1 MAKRVLTNVR
11 YFVGL
16 VDLTA
21 QSNKVEL
28 DWSAEDKDTTNFGS
42 DGKKERIAGA
52 EDVTINAEGHDEH
65 GNLGYIG
72 DHWWN
77 SRRLVEAHTIG
88 PHSAVVGSMAYITE
102 AVKLAKKTLGP
113 AGDVNGFTLGA
124 NGNAGLAIGQ
134 FAQSPGTPVTA
145 DADGT
150 AIQLGALTSGQRLF
164 ASLHVLSV
172 AGTMTPELTMIVES
186 DDEEAFGGSPE
197 TRLTFSTFTTTGS
210 EVQRSAIGAHTDDWY
225 RVSFDVEDNGGT
237 GESFLVVA
245 AIGIG

>member
-1 MAKRVLTNVR
+1 MAKQILTNVR
-11 YFVGL
+11 YFLGI
-16 VDLTA
+16 VDLTT

-28 DWSAEDKDTTNFGS
+28 EWSAEDKETTNYGS
-42 DGKKERIAGA
+42 NGKKERIAGL
-52 EDVTINAEGHDEH
+52 EDVNINAEGHDEH

-77 SRRLVEAHTIG
+77 SSRLVEAHTIG
-88 PHSAVVGSMAYITE
+88 PHSADVGAVAYITE
-102 AVKLAKKTLGP
+102 AVKLAKKTLGQ
-113 AGDVNGFTLGA
+113 AGEVNGFTLNAG
-124 NGNAGLAIGQ
+124 GNAGLGIGM
-134 FAQSPGTPVTA
+134 FAQAPGSPVAA

-150 AIQLGALTSGQRLF
+150 AIQLGALSAGQRLV

-172 AGTMTPELTMIVES
+172 AGTNTPELTMTVES
-186 DDEEAFGGSPE
+186 DTVEAFSGSPE

-210 EVQRSAIGAHTDDWY
+210 EVKRTAIGAHADSWY

-237 GESFLVVA
+237 GVSFLVVA